1 MELYEMKNGLEK
13 ARSLLN
19 ELFISIDI
27 DGLKREI
34 EGLTVQT
41 MDENFWNDQNHAR
54 KIYDQLN
61 DMKKKVET
69 YEQLVHDLNELVETY
84 QYVKESDDS
93 DFKALLDDDYQRFE
107 KAMDEFEKTLLFSG
121 EYDHHNA
128 LLEIHPGAGGTE
140 SQDWAAMLMRMYQR
154 YADKKGWKIEVLDYL
169 DGEEAGLKSVSLRI
183 VGYNAYGHLKAEK
196 GVHRLVR
203 ISPFDASK
211 RRHTSFASV
220 DVMPEFD
227 NDIEIEIDPHDIRI
241 DTYRAS
247 GAGGQHINK
256 TDSAI
261 RITHLPTNIV
271 VTCQSQRSQIQ
282 NREQAMIMLK
292 SKLYQLML
300 EKQASQLNEIKGEQK
315 AIEWGSQIRSYVLH
329 PYSMVKDNR
338 SGYESNNPKA
348 ILDGDLDDCIYA
360 YLKSKKSVINNY
372 IIFDNGIIYCTT
384 VDTSTCANLNHI
396 ADNHAAGLWNFYPLS

>member
-1 MELYEMKNGLEK
+1 MELYEIKNGLEK

-19 ELFISIDI
+19 ELFVSIDI
-27 DGLKREI
+27 EGLKREI

-41 MDENFWNDQNHAR
+41 LDEHFWNNQEQAKRYIISINEMKKTTDT
-54 KIYDQLN
+54 YDRFVSSLN
-61 DMKKKVET
+61 DLEET
-69 YEQLVHDLNELVETY
+69 YE
-84 QYVKESDDS
+84 YVKETEDDE
-93 DFKALLDDDYQRFE
+93 FKEALDLDYAKFE
-107 KAMDEFEKTLLFSG
+107 AELNDFEKTLLFSG

-128 LLEIHPGAGGTE
+128 IIEIHPGAGGTE
-140 SQDWAAMLMRMYQR
+140 SQDWASMLMRMYQR
-154 YADKKGWKIEVLDYL
+154 YGDKKGWKVEVLDYL
-169 DGEEAGLKSVSLRI
+169 DGEEAGLKSVTMRF

-203 ISPFDASK
+203 ISPFDSSK

-227 NDIEIEIDPHDIRI
+227 NDIEIDLDMNDVRI

-261 RITHLPTNIV
+261 RMTHIPTNIV

-282 NREQAMIMLK
+282 NREQALIMLK
-292 SKLYQLML
+292 TKLYQLML
-300 EKQASQLNEIKGEQK
+300 EEQASKLSDIKGEQK

-360 YLKSKKSVINNY
+360 YLKSIVKEEEN
-372 IIFDNGIIYCTT
+372 
-384 VDTSTCANLNHI
+384 A
-396 ADNHAAGLWNFYPLS
+396 

>member
-1 MELYEMKNGLEK
+1 MELYEIKNGLEK
-13 ARSLLN
+13 ARLLLN

-27 DGLKREI
+27 DALKREI

-41 MDENFWNDQNHAR
+41 LEEHFWDDQDHAK

-61 DMKKKVET
+61 EMKKTVDAYEHLLDSLKDIEET
-69 YEQLVHDLNELVETY
+69 YE
-84 QYVKESDDS
+84 YVKETDDQE
-93 DFKALLDDDYQRFE
+93 FKEALDQDYDIFE
-107 KAMDEFEKTLLFSG
+107 KELEDFEKTLLFSE

-128 LLEIHPGAGGTE
+128 ILEIHPGAGGTE

-154 YADKKGWKIEVLDYL
+154 YGDKKGWKIEVLDYL
-169 DGEEAGLKSVSLRI
+169 DGEEAGLKSVTIRF

-203 ISPFDASK
+203 ISPFDSSK

-227 NDIEIEIDPHDIRI
+227 NDIKIEIDQNDIRI

-261 RITHLPTNIV
+261 RITHIPTNIV

-292 SKLYQLML
+292 SKLYQRML
-300 EKQASQLNEIKGEQK
+300 EEQASKLSDIKGEQK

-338 SGYESNNPKA
+338 SHYESNNPKA

-360 YLKSKKSVINNY
+360 YLKSIVSEE
-372 IIFDNGIIYCTT
+372 GE
-384 VDTSTCANLNHI
+384 
-396 ADNHAAGLWNFYPLS
+396 

>member
-1 MELYEMKNGLEK
+1 MELYEIKNGLEK
-13 ARSLLN
+13 ARSLLA
-19 ELFISIDI
+19 ELFESSDI
-27 DGLKREI
+27 IGLKREI

-41 MDENFWNDQNHAR
+41 MDEHFWDDQDHAK

-61 DMKKKVET
+61 EMKKITDAYDQLNASLHELDET
-69 YEQLVHDLNELVETY
+69 YA
-84 QYVKESDDS
+84 YVKETEDADFQLVLEEDYEKFYSDLE
-93 DFKALLDDDYQRFE
+93 A
-107 KAMDEFEKTLLFSG
+107 FEKTLLFSG

-128 LLEIHPGAGGTE
+128 IFEIHPGAGGTE

-154 YADKKGWKIEVLDYL
+154 YGDKKGFKVEVLDYL
-169 DGEEAGLKSVSLRI
+169 DGEEAGLKSVSLRFI
-183 VGYNAYGHLKAEK
+183 GYNAYGHLKAEK

-203 ISPFDASK
+203 ISPFDSSK

-220 DVMPEFD
+220 DIMPEFD
-227 NDIEIEIDPHDIRI
+227 NDIEIEIDQNDLRI

-261 RITHLPTNIV
+261 RITHIPTNTV

-300 EKQASQLNEIKGEQK
+300 EEQASQLSEIKGEQK

-360 YLKSKKSVINNY
+360 YLRSIVKEEEN
-372 IIFDNGIIYCTT
+372 
-384 VDTSTCANLNHI
+384 A
-396 ADNHAAGLWNFYPLS
+396 

>member
-1 MELYEMKNGLEK
+1 
-13 ARSLLN
+13 
-19 ELFISIDI
+19 
-27 DGLKREI
+27 
-34 EGLTVQT
+34 
-41 MDENFWNDQNHAR
+41 
-54 KIYDQLN
+54 
-61 DMKKKVET
+61 
-69 YEQLVHDLNELVETY
+69 
-84 QYVKESDDS
+84 
-93 DFKALLDDDYQRFE
+93 
-107 KAMDEFEKTLLFSG
+107 
-121 EYDHHNA
+121 
-128 LLEIHPGAGGTE
+128 
-140 SQDWAAMLMRMYQR
+140 MRMYQR
-154 YADKKGWKIEVLDYL
+154 YGDKKGWKVEVLDYL
-169 DGEEAGLKSVSLRI
+169 DGEEAGLKSVTMRF

-203 ISPFDASK
+203 ISPFDSSK

-227 NDIEIEIDPHDIRI
+227 NDIEIDLDMNDVRI

-261 RITHLPTNIV
+261 RMTHIPTNIV

-282 NREQAMIMLK
+282 NREQALIMLK
-292 SKLYQLML
+292 TKLYQLML
-300 EKQASQLNEIKGEQK
+300 EEQASKLSDIKGEQK

-360 YLKSKKSVINNY
+360 YLKSIVKEEEN
-372 IIFDNGIIYCTT
+372 
-384 VDTSTCANLNHI
+384 A
-396 ADNHAAGLWNFYPLS
+396 